1 MQLQQS
7 KSSRLTSRNWTHE
20 DEDIC
25 KEIIQKNYDLTKEQ
39 VWNNPDFRNR
49 FISGLS
55 ESNFYTHHTSIKKTM
70 NRPSSQTT
78 TRYPSKLLFLRF
90 VTVG

>member
-1 MQLQQS
+1 
-7 KSSRLTSRNWTHE
+7 LTSRFWTNE

-49 FISGLS
+49 FIPGLS
-55 ESNFYTHHTSIKKTM
+55 ESNFITLHTSSIKKTM
-70 NRPSSQTT
+70 NRPSSQIA
-78 TRYPSKLLFLRF
+78 TRYPNKLLSLRY